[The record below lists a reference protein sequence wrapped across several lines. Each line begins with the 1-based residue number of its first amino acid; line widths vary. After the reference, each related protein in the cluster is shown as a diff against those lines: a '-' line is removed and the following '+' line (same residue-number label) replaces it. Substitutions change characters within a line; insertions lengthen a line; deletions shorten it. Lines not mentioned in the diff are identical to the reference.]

1 MVISSKN
8 VNGSLRYADIYDQHV
23 RKIQIRPIAG
33 RYQLVIAPNYTK
45 GQFTQTIVNESF
57 KDGIFAILD
66 SRTKKSIIA
75 DTGDSEKIIDIAK
88 YIAKL
93 I

>member
-23 RKIQIRPIAG
+23 RKIQIRPVAG
-33 RYQLVIAPNYTK
+33 RYQLVIAPNYIK
-45 GQFTQTIVNESF
+45 GQFTQTIVNDMF
-57 KDGIFAILD
+57 KDEFAILD
-66 SRTKKSIIA
+66 SRTKKIIIA

-88 YIAKL
+88 NIAKL

>member
-23 RKIQIRPIAG
+23 RKIQIRPVAG
-33 RYQLVIAPNYTK
+33 RYQLVIAPNYIK
-45 GQFTQTIVNESF
+45 GQFTQTIVNDMF
-57 KDGIFAILD
+57 KDEFAILD

-88 YIAKL
+88 NIAKL